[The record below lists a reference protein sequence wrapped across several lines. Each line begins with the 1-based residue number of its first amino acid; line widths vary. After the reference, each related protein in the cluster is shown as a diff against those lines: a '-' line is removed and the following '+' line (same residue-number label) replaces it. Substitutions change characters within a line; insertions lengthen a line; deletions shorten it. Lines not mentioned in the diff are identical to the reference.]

1 MDIEILHQAR
11 IEQPK
16 KLSTEIIDKR
26 KRPFNEVQSVSQQ
39 NKRYMSFGK
48 EAHKKIKQLISKHQM
63 ISESGE
69 PICIHNMELE
79 YENQIVNIK
88 YNSKLDNIRLDAY
101 VRTCDEALLDQDG
114 YRKLAT
120 IEVWLIYE
128 YKIAQRRIEIT
139 KSINNQIQIGVF
151 NLDKEF
157 NQQSILDNELQN
169 DSDEILIDEQEI
181 GNGVYRS
188 IRSLLKILIP
198 IWSKSILQP
207 GNTINL
213 KLGGDGRN
221 VGRK

>member
-1 MDIEILHQAR
+1 M
-11 IEQPK
+11 
-16 KLSTEIIDKR
+16 
-26 KRPFNEVQSVSQQ
+26 QSISQQ
-39 NKRYMSFGK
+39 NKRYVSFGK

-101 VRTCDEALLDQDG
+101 VRACDEALLGRDG
-114 YRKLAT
+114 YRRLAAV
-120 IEVWLIYE
+120 EARLIRE
-128 YKIAQRRIEIT
+128 YQIAQRRIEIT
-139 KSINNQIQIGVF
+139 KSINNQIQIGLF
-151 NLDKEF
+151 NLDKEL
-157 NQQSILDNELQN
+157 NQQPILDDDELQD
-169 DSDEILIDEQEI
+169 DSDGIVVDEQEI

-198 IWSKSILQP
+198 IWSESILQP
-207 GNTINL
+207 GVTINL

-221 VGRK
+221 VGRKQNHVMMTVCLLNEKDEVLKPDHQYR

>member
-120 IEVWLIYE
+120 IEV
-128 YKIAQRRIEIT
+128 
-139 KSINNQIQIGVF
+139 
-151 NLDKEF
+151 
-157 NQQSILDNELQN
+157 
-169 DSDEILIDEQEI
+169 
-181 GNGVYRS
+181 
-188 IRSLLKILIP
+188 
-198 IWSKSILQP
+198 
-207 GNTINL
+207 
-213 KLGGDGRN
+213 
-221 VGRK
+221 